1 VYEGALRVIAQRLA
15 DLHDSFEFTALRAG
29 NPNALIHR
37 PSDLIEE
44 RANLYKYWAEIAREY
59 LGAAGGE
66 MVYPIQRELPPD
78 ALYRSAFL
86 DELFAKQSI
95 AREFARDDGLIL
107 DIEPCHGRI
116 HERMRNGFLPPPG
129 YELVKNRI
137 RQQSAKRPA
146 VFDQYLGSPRLGD
159 DFRKLQADVTTRH
172 AALGAKWRH
181 RGDFN
186 FLERQLRTLRDTS
199 AYLCHESDRS
209 VRVGQLAFFVAFAR
223 RGAKIIPTRLP
234 EIAHE
239 VRLAI
244 DCFLPELDAY
254 RNFRGTAEQEW
265 CVAAHVVAADLFF
278 DLVDESGI

>member
-1 VYEGALRVIAQRLA
+1 LELKELRERLLLAA
-15 DLHDSFEFTALRAG
+15 DGLTALDETLVSKGFCAHQTKREWRAKE
-29 NPNALIHR
+29 AR
-37 PSDLIEE
+37 SDEE

-137 RQQSAKRPA
+137 RQQSAKA
-146 VFDQYLGSPRLGD
+146 PRG
-159 DFRKLQADVTTRH
+159 F
-172 AALGAKWRH
+172 
-181 RGDFN
+181 
-186 FLERQLRTLRDTS
+186 
-199 AYLCHESDRS
+199 
-209 VRVGQLAFFVAFAR
+209 
-223 RGAKIIPTRLP
+223 
-234 EIAHE
+234 
-239 VRLAI
+239 
-244 DCFLPELDAY
+244 
-254 RNFRGTAEQEW
+254 
-265 CVAAHVVAADLFF
+265 
-278 DLVDESGI
+278 